1 MSENTG
7 VRVRW
12 LVAGAFSATP
22 AGARFSVHQGSYAS
36 KLEEAALTVAATVRD
51 RLGDKDLRAVTVSF
65 PSLRAFG
72 VSEVVSAVP
81 ELKRLAELATALGS
95 ADASKRPEPEQAVAE
110 VVALVGEGRLSQALR
125 AKLGVAPPSA
135 GESKTDAPSA
145 ESTGNPL
152 DDLLEGATVTP
163 SKPAGVTTP
172 KGFLDN
178 FVKAIRPASGG
189 ATNPTLARGGR
200 DLIEAET
207 YATAVDVL
215 KSPEVAAVEGAWRAL
230 KLIAD
235 HVRESSGMALDVIDV
250 SPGGVVDAV
259 GEVLPTLPEDE
270 APDAIF
276 VLDAVND
283 PDGLLALA
291 NLGADHDIPVVA
303 CVTHALFHVDD
314 PQLVSA
320 RIEEEDGNLRKAWH
334 ALRED
339 EATRW
344 LAVVTNRV
352 VYKQE
357 GNGPAKRAVLGSPVA
372 AVAAML
378 ANSFDKG
385 GNFAKIVGAPGAIKS
400 PGSWDIPSGRDMGMV
415 CPTEAFYSVRAQSRL
430 GQLGII
436 GPGSPRNSEN
446 LILTSTPMVRGGE
459 DVVPLS
465 AQILTGRIVRL
476 ARWVRGELPVG
487 SAEADVM
494 ALFESAVTEFLF
506 PSAKEAVTIKVQVV
520 NAPEGA
526 TGRTVVLQV
535 SVRADQAGIP
545 FHLGFGLPLRD

>member
-1 MSENTG
+1 MSDNTG

-12 LVAGAFSATP
+12 LVAGAFSANP
-22 AGARFSVHQGSYAS
+22 SGARFSVHQGSFAG
-36 KLEEAALTVAATVRD
+36 KLEEAALSVAATVQD
-51 RLGDKDLRAVTVSF
+51 RLGDKDLRTITVSF
-65 PSLRAFG
+65 PSLRSFG
-72 VSEVVSAVP
+72 VNEVVSAVP
-81 ELKRLAELATALGS
+81 ELKGLAALAAALGS
-95 ADASKRPEPEQAVAE
+95 ADASKRPDPDAAVAQ
-110 VVALVGEGRLSQALR
+110 VIDLVGEGRLSAALR
-125 AKLGVAPPSA
+125 AKLGVAPAGAGPSA
-135 GESKTDAPSA
+135 PAVAKPEAS
-145 ESTGNPL
+145 GNPL
-152 DDLLEGATVTP
+152 DDLLDGAAVTP
-163 SKPAGVTTP
+163 AKAPEASTP

-178 FVKAIRPASGG
+178 FVKAIRPEGAG

-207 YATAVDVL
+207 YATAVAVL

-235 HVRESSGMALDVIDV
+235 HVREGSGMALDVIDV
-250 SPGGVVDAV
+250 APAGVLDALAD
-259 GEVLPTLPEDE
+259 VLPTLPEDE
-270 APDAIF
+270 GADAIF

-283 PDGLLALA
+283 PDALLALA

-303 CVTHALFHVDD
+303 CVSHALFHVDD

-320 RIEEEDGNLRKAWH
+320 RIEEEDGSLKKAWH

-352 VYKQE
+352 VFKQE
-357 GNGPAKRAVLGSPVA
+357 GNGPARRAVLGSPVA

-378 ANSFDKG
+378 ANSYEKG

-430 GQLGII
+430 GQLGLI
-436 GPGSPRNSEN
+436 GLGSPRNSEN
-446 LILTSTPMVRGGE
+446 VILTSTPMARGSD

-476 ARWVRGELPVG
+476 ARWVRGELPAG
-487 SAEADVM
+487 SSEADVM
-494 ALFESAVTEFLF
+494 SLFESAVTVFLF

-526 TGRTVVLQV
+526 KGRTVVLQV

>member
-12 LVAGAFSATP
+12 LLAGAFSAAP
-22 AGARFSVHQGSYAS
+22 AGNRFSVHQAS
-36 KLEEAALTVAATVRD
+36 FAKALEDAALTVTATVQD
-51 RLGDKDLRAVTVSF
+51 RLGDKDSRAVTVSF

-72 VSEVVSAVP
+72 VNEVVAAVP
-81 ELKRLAELATALGS
+81 ALKGLAALAAALGS
-95 ADASKRPEPEQAVAE
+95 ADAAKRPDPQSAVDQ
-110 VVALVGEGRLSQALR
+110 VLALVGEGRLAAGLR
-125 AKLGVAPPSA
+125 AKLGVAAPAA
-135 GESKTDAPSA
+135 GEKPAAAPAADS
-145 ESTGNPL
+145 GNPL
-152 DDLLEGATVTP
+152 DDLLDGAVVSAPKTEVN
-163 SKPAGVTTP
+163 TP

-178 FVKAIRPASGG
+178 FVKAIRPGSAG
-189 ATNPTLARGGR
+189 AANPTLARGGR

-230 KLIAD
+230 KLVAD
-235 HVRESSGMALDVIDV
+235 HVRESSGMVLDVIDV
-250 SPGGVVDAV
+250 APAGVVDAV

-270 APDAIF
+270 SPDAIF

-283 PDGLLALA
+283 ADGLLALA
-291 NLGADHDIPVVA
+291 NLGADHDIPVVS
-303 CVTHALFHVDD
+303 CVSHRLFGVDD

-320 RIEEEDGNLRKAWH
+320 RVEEEDGSLKKPWH

-352 VYKQE
+352 VFKQE
-357 GNGPAKRAVLGSPVA
+357 GNGPARRAVLGSPVA

-378 ANSFDKG
+378 ANSYDRS

-400 PGSWDIPSGRDMGMV
+400 PGSWDIPSGREAGMV

-436 GPGSPRNSEN
+436 GLGSPRNSEN
-446 LILTSTPMVRGGE
+446 ILLTSTPMVRGGE

-465 AQILTGRIVRL
+465 AQILTGRVVRL
-476 ARWVRGELPVG
+476 ARWVRGELPAG
-487 SAEADVM
+487 CAEADVM

-506 PSAKEAVTIKVQVV
+506 PSAKEAVTLKVQVV
-520 NAPEGA
+520 NNPEGA
-526 TGRTVVLQV
+526 KGRTVVLQV